1 MRGDPR
7 GETVARGE
15 PAVVAVERS
24 DISIAPDSRR
34 VVARPFIPGFVG
46 TFNALGGARV
56 DQIAERVMKL
66 SPGEVARLL
75 DETRRLFH
83 HRHRDLEQRWEE
95 HFITALPHSERMQ
108 SASRDMRKLLGAVF
122 THEYS
127 FEGAALCNP
136 SLVEHPEGSRP
147 GELAFI
153 MSARAIG
160 EGHISSIEFRT
171 GHIDKKGA
179 VIIDP
184 VFPVVEVGRR
194 TSVIY
199 GKRGFMAKMAELGGD
214 PGITSQ
220 VCDPLPAR
228 FSLEDLEQSMPH
240 LEMQME
246 YAADAFETV
255 RLIHWLA
262 SSNYRLE
269 FGESE
274 ISERL
279 IFPAGPA
286 DSNGMEDAR
295 FVKFVDDDEQ
305 STYYATYT
313 AYDGFQILPQ
323 LIQTSDFRTFEIM
336 TMDGAGAK
344 NKGMA
349 LFPSKIEGRYAALSR
364 HDRESLYLMYSDDI
378 RSWGESELIYPPTE
392 GWEAIQIGNC
402 GSPLPTPDGWLVLT
416 HGVGPMRRYAIGAVL
431 LDSKDPS
438 RVIGRLARPFLVP
451 GEVERDGYVPNVVYS
466 CGGLING
473 ENLVLPFGVADHH
486 IGVATVAL
494 SELIDSMIS
503 TE

>member
-1 MRGDPR
+1 M
-7 GETVARGE
+7 
-15 PAVVAVERS
+15 VAVERS
-24 DISIAPDSRR
+24 SVSITPDSRR
-34 VVARPFIPGFVG
+34 VVARPFIPGFAG

-66 SPGEVARLL
+66 PADEVTDLL
-75 DETRRLFH
+75 TETRGLFRD
-83 HRHRDLEQRWEE
+83 RHRDLEQRWEE
-95 HFITALPHSERMQ
+95 HFSTALPHSDRMR
-108 SASRDMRKLLGAVF
+108 SAEGDMRQLLGAVF

-136 SLVEHPEGSRP
+136 SLIEHPDGSAP
-147 GELAFI
+147 GELRFI

-171 GHIDKKGA
+171 GRVGKRGG
-179 VIIDP
+179 VTIDP
-184 VFPVVEVGRR
+184 VSPVVHVGHR

-199 GKRGFMAKMAELGGD
+199 GKRGFTVKLAELGGD
-214 PGITSQ
+214 PAITSQ

-228 FSLEDLEQSMPH
+228 FTLEDLERT
-240 LEMQME
+240 LATLNMQMD

-295 FVKFVDDDEQ
+295 FVRFVDDDEQ
-305 STYYATYT
+305 ATYYATYT

-323 LIQTSDFRTFEIM
+323 LIQTSDFRVFEIM

-349 LFPSKIEGRYAALSR
+349 LFPHKIDGRYAALSR
-364 HDRESLYLMYSDDI
+364 HDRESLYLMYSDDV
-378 RSWGESELIYPPTE
+378 RSWDESELIYPPTE

-402 GSPLPTPDGWLVLT
+402 GSPLLTDEGWLVLT
-416 HGVGPMRRYAIGAVL
+416 HGVGPMRRYAIGAML
-431 LDSKDPS
+431 LDAKDPS
-438 RVIGRLARPFLVP
+438 RVVGRLTRPFLVP
-451 GEVERDGYVPNVVYS
+451 GEKERDGYVPNVVYS

-473 ENLVLPFGVADHH
+473 GRLVLPFGVADHH
-486 IGVATVAL
+486 IGIAKVDV
-494 SELIDSMIS
+494 SELIDSMI
-503 TE
+503 TND